1 MLFSFENQHLFLFNT
16 INSQFT
22 FKKSPA
28 KLLEF
33 SCGTLALVIHS
44 FCLVRLLWI
53 CVLRLNKVNEATQI
67 NCVAV
72 PKYCLTRPTYVHK
85 LPTCLYCYCLYL
97 VISHSNQHV
106 NVRTIWEGW
115 GGQRHAYSLCS
126 CIHVDNYARPLR
138 VSSTCDMN

>member
-44 FCLVRLLWI
+44 FCLFRLLWI
-53 CVLRLNKVNEATQI
+53 CVLRLNKVNEAIQI

-72 PKYCLTRPTYVHK
+72 PKYCLTRPTHVHK

-97 VISHSNQHV
+97 VISHDCMLMYVLFEKGGEVSDT
-106 NVRTIWEGW
+106 RILCALAFMLTITHDLLG
-115 GGQRHAYSLCS
+115 L
-126 CIHVDNYARPLR
+126 VAR
-138 VSSTCDMN
+138 VT